1 MTLIGYTG
9 VIVDVEV
16 DISNGFPGWDIV
28 GLPDM
33 SIKESK
39 KRISV
44 ALRNCGINLL
54 SKKYVINLS
63 PADIKKE
70 GSKMDLAIAIGVLK
84 ELRIIPDDYLD
95 DFLIVGELSLDGKV
109 KPIMGALAIYL
120 EAKELGIKNVLLP
133 YDNLSELIPIEEV
146 NIYGVRSLLEVINKK
161 VRLVK
166 NPNNSIDVNSE
177 QNDFVDFK
185 DIIGQYDAK
194 RGIEIAASG
203 GHNVR
208 MIGPAGAGKTLL
220 AKAMNGILPDLTL
233 NEKLDINKIYSI
245 SKEVANGTIL
255 NERPF
260 RNPHYTITRMGLIGG
275 GNNLKV
281 GEITLAH
288 RGILFLDELTE
299 FKPKILELLRTPLE
313 EGYIVLARGN
323 YVVTYPSRFILVCA
337 MNPCP
342 CGFLG
347 SVYKECT
354 CSDSQIFNYSK
365 KISGPLLDRIDV
377 NINVQIVQKEDYLK
391 EANESSKLVKQR
403 VNHARQIQAARYKN
417 EKIYCN
423 SELNTSLIKKY
434 CKLDFESKEL
444 LLNAINS
451 KQLSTRT
458 YFKIIKLARTIA
470 DMEGVELIQKKHIIE
485 AIHYKNT

>member
-63 PADIKKE
+63 PADVKKE
-70 GSKMDLAIAIGVLK
+70 GSKMDLAIAVGVLK
-84 ELRIIPDDYLD
+84 ELRIISDEYLD
-95 DFLIVGELSLDGKV
+95 DFLIVGELSLDGKI
-109 KPIMGALAIYL
+109 KPIAGALAICM
-120 EAKELGIKNVLLP
+120 EAKELGIKNILLP
-133 YDNLSELIPIEEV
+133 YDNLNELIALDNI
-146 NIYGVRSLLEVINKK
+146 NIYGIK
-161 VRLVK
+161 
-166 NPNNSIDVNSE
+166 SIVDMLGDKTQICQLHKSNFTSKIK
-177 QNDFVDFK
+177 DSDYVDFK
-185 DIIGQYDAK
+185 DIICQYDAK

-208 MIGPAGAGKTLL
+208 MVGPAGAGKTML
-220 AKAMNGILPDLTL
+220 AKAMNGILPDLTHDEML
-233 NEKLDINKIYSI
+233 EINKIYSI
-245 SKEVANGTIL
+245 SNEIPNGIIL
-255 NERPF
+255 NRRPF
-260 RNPHYTITRMGLIGG
+260 RNPHYTITKMGLIGG
-275 GNNLKV
+275 GNSLKV

-299 FKPKILELLRTPLE
+299 YKPKILELLRTPLE
-313 EGYIVLARGN
+313 EGYITLARGN
-323 YVVTYPSRFILVCA
+323 YIVIYPSRFTLVCA

-347 SVYKECT
+347 SIYKECT
-354 CSDSQIFNYSK
+354 CTESQIYNYSK
-365 KISGPLLDRIDV
+365 KISGPLLDRIDI
-377 NINVQIVQKEDYLK
+377 NINVQIAQKDDYLK
-391 EANESSKLVKQR
+391 EENESSETIKQR
-403 VNHARQIQAARYKN
+403 VNKVRQIQIKRYKN
-417 EKIYCN
+417 EKIYSN
-423 SELNTSLIKKY
+423 SELDTQLIKKY
-434 CKLDFESKEL
+434 CNLDSESKEVL
-444 LLNAINS
+444 LDAINS

-470 DMEGVELIQKKHIIE
+470 DMEESEIIRKQHIIE

>member
-44 ALRNCGINLL
+44 ALRNCGVNLL

-70 GSKMDLAIAIGVLK
+70 GSKMDLAIAFGVLK
-84 ELRIIPDDYLD
+84 ELGIISNEYLD
-95 DFLIVGELSLDGKV
+95 DYLIVGELSLDGGI
-109 KPIMGALAIYL
+109 KPIVGALAICM

-133 YDNLSELIPIEEV
+133 YDNLSELIAIEGV
-146 NIYGVRSLLEVINKK
+146 NIYGVKSLSDLIEGKINIIS
-161 VRLVK
+161 LF
-166 NPNNSIDVNSE
+166 NNLGGSIKP
-177 QNDFVDFK
+177 NDFVDFK

-194 RGIEIAASG
+194 RGIEVAASG

-208 MIGPAGAGKTLL
+208 MIGPAGAGKTML
-220 AKAMNGILPDLTL
+220 AKAMNGILPNLSL
-233 NEKLDINKIYSI
+233 NEKLEINKIYSI
-245 SKEVANGTIL
+245 SKEIPNGIIL
-255 NERPF
+255 DERPF
-260 RNPHYTITRMGLIGG
+260 RNPHYTITKMGLIGG
-275 GNNLKV
+275 GNSLRV

-323 YVVTYPSRFILVCA
+323 YIVTYPSRFILVCA

-347 SVYKECT
+347 SIYKECRCT
-354 CSDSQIFNYSK
+354 ESQIYNYSK
-365 KISGPLLDRIDV
+365 KISGPLLDRIDM
-377 NINVQIVQKEDYLK
+377 NINVQIVQKNDYLK
-391 EANESSKLVKQR
+391 EENESSEIIKKR
-403 VNHARQIQAARYKN
+403 VNEARQIQIKRYKN
-417 EKIYCN
+417 EKIYSN
-423 SELNTSLIKKY
+423 SELTIPLIKKY
-434 CKLDFESKEL
+434 CNLDFESKEL
-444 LLNAINS
+444 LLDAINS

-470 DMEGVELIQKKHIIE
+470 DMAGSEIIQKEHIIE

>member
-39 KRISV
+39 KRIGV
-44 ALRNCGINLL
+44 AIRNCGVNLL

-70 GSKMDLAIAIGVLK
+70 GSKMDLAIALGILK
-84 ELRIIPDDYLD
+84 ELKIISDEYLD
-95 DFLIVGELSLDGKV
+95 DYLIVGELSLDGSI
-109 KPIMGALAIYL
+109 KPVVGALAICM

-133 YDNLSELIPIEEV
+133 YDNFSELISIEGV
-146 NIYGVRSLLEVINKK
+146 NIYGVKSLSDLIKGKVDIVQLLNKD
-161 VRLVK
+161 LIG
-166 NPNNSIDVNSE
+166 NTINSE
-177 QNDFVDFK
+177 FVDFK

-208 MIGPAGAGKTLL
+208 MIGPAGAGKTML
-220 AKAMNGILPDLTL
+220 AKAMNGILPELTL
-233 NEKLDINKIYSI
+233 NEKLEINKIYSI
-245 SKEVANGTIL
+245 SKEIPNGLIL

-260 RNPHYTITRMGLIGG
+260 RNPHYTITKMGLIGG
-275 GNNLKV
+275 GNSLKV

-323 YVVTYPSRFILVCA
+323 YIVRYPSRFILVCA

-347 SVYKECT
+347 SLYKECT
-354 CSDSQIFNYSK
+354 CTENQIYNYSK
-365 KISGPLLDRIDV
+365 KISGPLLDRIDM
-377 NINVQIVQKEDYLK
+377 NINVQIVQRDDYLK
-391 EANESSKLVKQR
+391 EENESSEMIKER
-403 VNHARQIQAARYKN
+403 VNEARQIQIKRYKN
-417 EKIYCN
+417 EKIFSN
-423 SELNTSLIKKY
+423 SELNTPLIKKY
-434 CKLDFESKEL
+434 CNLDFEGNEL
-444 LLNAINS
+444 LLDAINS

-470 DMEGVELIQKKHIIE
+470 DMAGSEIIQKEHVIE